1 MKRIF
6 ILIALLAGGLT
17 SNAQLLWK
25 VSGNGLEKPSYIFG
39 THHIADQT
47 ICDAI
52 NGFEQAYSE
61 VTALYGE
68 VDTEKMNSIATQFKI
83 MPHLKM
89 PKGQT
94 LSSLYTEE
102 QLKVVDELVTSVL
115 GVSVKSFDAY
125 KPVMVSSSLQVF
137 ISMEIYPTYK
147 AENAIDSYMQTKAK
161 KDKKTVKG
169 LETIDFQVE
178 ILYDSPIEEQAADL
192 LEMATQGE
200 EARKMIIDLTELY
213 RKQDLAG
220 LWELMLKDTEPD
232 EMEKLIFGR
241 NRNWVVQMK
250 DLMPAAPTMFVV
262 GAGHLPGDQGLIK
275 LLEAE
280 GYKLEP
286 VW

>member
-1 MKRIF
+1 
-6 ILIALLAGGLT
+6 
-17 SNAQLLWK
+17 
-25 VSGNGLEKPSYIFG
+25 
-39 THHIADQT
+39 
-47 ICDAI
+47 
-52 NGFEQAYSE
+52 
-61 VTALYGE
+61 
-68 VDTEKMNSIATQFKI
+68 
-83 MPHLKM
+83 
-89 PKGQT
+89 
-94 LSSLYTEE
+94 
-102 QLKVVDELVTSVL
+102 
-115 GVSVKSFDAY
+115 
-125 KPVMVSSSLQVF
+125 
-137 ISMEIYPTYK
+137 
-147 AENAIDSYMQTKAK
+147 MQTKAK

-178 ILYDSPIEEQAADL
+178 ILYDSPIEEQAEDL

-232 EMEKLIFGR
+232 EIETLIFGR

-262 GAGHLPGDQGLIK
+262 GAGHLPGDQGLIR